1 MIRIRLNQYRV
12 TGASLAQGFL
22 GALYDEE
29 PEEEEGYEEEP
40 VGQAEVHLMPCPKC
54 VQEACE
60 VCGGYGVLE
69 HTGEEE

>member
-1 MIRIRLNQYRV
+1 MIRVRLNQYRV

-22 GALYDEE
+22 GALYDED
-29 PEEEEGYEEEP
+29 PEDEEGYESE
-40 VGQAEVHLMPCPKC
+40 GQPEVHLMPCPKC

-69 HTGEEE
+69 HQEEEE